1 MQMYGGTGPAGARGR
16 KIFAMVRI
24 GVVPGSRNTPH
35 GRAYDL
41 GFSYVEGV
49 AQAGALPVILPF
61 TRSLARVEAY
71 LDLVDGLLLTGGG
84 DIAALAYDQDPVRVW
99 GPDPERDAFE
109 ILLVQEARRR
119 KLPIFA
125 ICRGIQILNV
135 AYGGTLIQHLETG
148 QQHAPRRAEEAIYHR
163 ISVDPESLLYQLLG
177 RDTLVVNSYHHQAL
191 HQLGDGLRDVA
202 WASDGTIE
210 AVESTEPGHFVLG
223 VQFHPERMLE
233 GPEARILFQAFV
245 QAAQGR

>member
-1 MQMYGGTGPAGARGR
+1 
-16 KIFAMVRI
+16 MVRI
-24 GVVPGSRNTPH
+24 GVIPGSRRGSH
-35 GRAYDL
+35 GPLYEV
-41 GFSYVEGV
+41 GFPYVEGV
-49 AQAGALPVILPF
+49 AQAGALPLIFPF
-61 TRSLARVEAY
+61 TRSLARVEAL

-84 DIAALAYDQDPVRVW
+84 DIAALVYNQDPVRVW

-109 ILLVQEARRR
+109 LLMIQEARRR

-148 QQHAPRRAEEAIYHR
+148 QQHAPRRQEEAIYHR
-163 ISVDPESLLYQLLG
+163 ISIDPESRLYRLLG
-177 RDTLVVNSYHHQAL
+177 RDTVVVNSYHHQAI
-191 HQLGDGLRDVA
+191 HHLGEGLRDVA

-210 AVESTEPGHFVLG
+210 AVEGTDPDHFVLG
-223 VQFHPERMLE
+223 VQFHPERMLD